1 MRTLRTLALLLAL
14 TVAATVNATTV
25 TPDCLTYGKWS
36 WKVIEK
42 KDFDTT
48 YAFSILVI
56 SGCREEYTVEV
67 IFAAYDKDGVVRG
80 RAPIHGQVKPGAS
93 NITGT
98 DWLKTSDANA
108 VVRWEVEK
116 VYGY

>member
-1 MRTLRTLALLLAL
+1 MKTLRTLALLLTL
-14 TVAATVNATTV
+14 TVAATVNAATV
-25 TPDCLTYGKWS
+25 TPSCLTYGKWT
-36 WKVIEK
+36 WKVVEK
-42 KDFDTT
+42 GDSVTT
-48 YAFSILVI
+48 YAFSIVVI
-56 SGCREEYTVEV
+56 SGCREEHTVQV

-80 RAPIHGQVKPGAS
+80 RAGIQGQVKPGPC

-116 VYGY
+116 IDGY